1 MLNDGVDDVLW
12 DHGGKVAPI
21 DAMKQRRESIPTSN
35 PQFSAAFIYRQ
46 RGRHMQSFVSPFRPV
61 DNEMNRPNPQL
72 VRMKKWMRKST
83 INFLERNKD
92 VIAAPGFVPLCNKMI
107 VDVMATGFEVV
118 AREIVAGRNWRN
130 LRVLGLVLFLAAAN
144 MVFHVEA
151 ATQGRA
157 AHGTRMAIAGPFSAS

>member
-1 MLNDGVDDVLW
+1 
-12 DHGGKVAPI
+12 
-21 DAMKQRRESIPTSN
+21 
-35 PQFSAAFIYRQ
+35 
-46 RGRHMQSFVSPFRPV
+46 MQSFVSPFRPV

-118 AREIVAGRNWRN
+118 ARDTHFITCTYPSRPRN
-130 LRVLGLVLFLAAAN
+130 
-144 MVFHVEA
+144 
-151 ATQGRA
+151 TS
-157 AHGTRMAIAGPFSAS
+157 AHTCQRTVSLW